1 MINYESIL
9 LSFFAS
15 LAVLVI
21 FVPSLFEK
29 SVIGQ
34 NTTKAIGASIHYYL
48 FPTEIEEIEEEILK
62 LPHDAYSVQ
71 TIVANKGDNLTI
83 KFYNTEGEER
93 HTFILGAPYNINE
106 DLKGGQNSTIN
117 FVANKEG
124 IFTYYSV
131 YHLPTMT
138 GKLLVLPQQ
147 QQSQ

>member
-1 MINYESIL
+1 MKVIL

-29 SVIGQ
+29 SVIAQ
-34 NTTKAIGASIHYYL
+34 KTTKAIGASIPYYL

-93 HTFILGAPYNINE
+93 HTFTLDAPYNINE

-117 FVANKEG
+117 FVADKEG
-124 IFTYYSV
+124 IFTYYCK